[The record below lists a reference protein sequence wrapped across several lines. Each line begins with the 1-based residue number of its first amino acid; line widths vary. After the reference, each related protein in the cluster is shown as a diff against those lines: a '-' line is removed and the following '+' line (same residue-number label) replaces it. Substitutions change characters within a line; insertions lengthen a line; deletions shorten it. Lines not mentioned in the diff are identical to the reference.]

1 MKNEKLNSQDFALLS
16 DHVYGRKG
24 KNGVTLIYD
33 NNDDQKRE
41 VTLNGITYKV
51 EYIKNNAQ
59 NGYFG
64 AVYRRKD
71 TNELVVV
78 HRGTEFGTQQ
88 DREAD
93 MRMVKDHTNPQYNN
107 ARALTELA
115 NAMAKHNGVTIYQTG
130 HSRCIYGLPHSY

>member
-1 MKNEKLNSQDFALLS
+1 MRALNSQDFALLS
-16 DHVYGRKG
+16 DHVYGKKG
-24 KNGVTLIYD
+24 KNGIALVYD
-33 NNDDQKRE
+33 NNDDQKKE

-51 EYIKNNAQ
+51 ERIRGNTQ

-64 AVYRRKD
+64 AIYRRKD

-78 HRGTEFGTQQ
+78 HRGTEFETRQ

-130 HSRCIYGLPHSY
+130 HPRCIYGLPHSY